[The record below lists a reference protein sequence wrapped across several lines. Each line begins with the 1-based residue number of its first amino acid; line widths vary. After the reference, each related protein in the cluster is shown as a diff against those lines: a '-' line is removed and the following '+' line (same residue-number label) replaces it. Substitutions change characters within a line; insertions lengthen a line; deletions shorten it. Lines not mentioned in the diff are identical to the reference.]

1 MTNAEGGI
9 ENVAFGNEYLIDE
22 REKR

>member
-9 ENVAFGNEYLIDE
+9 DNVAFGNEYLIDK